1 LKKTKPN
8 STEIRLKKAE
18 DDISFLL
25 GAVVGLFI
33 LIIFLMASK
42 SNAYELGIKYGLG
55 FGVPEQQEPSEVK
68 FVSVEIQNSLGSLLK
83 HKLAAGGWFDP
94 KPVLKRSGAS
104 FGAYSIGIKVEPGI
118 FYAENFFG
126 VSLISQ
132 TDSMLSTNFEFTEE
146 IGIGIQDALGR
157 FLGFQWKHFSNA
169 GIQLPNKGR
178 DFMLVSTGVRL

>member
-8 STEIRLKKAE
+8 STDELEKQLVFIK
-18 DDISFLL
+18 
-25 GAVVGLFI
+25 GAMFGLVLAWVIMIVVGL
-33 LIIFLMASK
+33 ASVAD
-42 SNAYELGIKYGLG
+42 AYELGIKYGLG

-146 IGIGIQDALGR
+146 IGVGIQDTLGR

-178 DFMLVSTGVRL
+178 DFLLISTGVRI